1 MFQLLVNTT
10 NEKPSNVRRYI
21 LNCLACQ
28 PKFKNLHQFVLCGH
42 WPRNMGSGLGP
53 LQPQLLVFGSD
64 LRKST
69 GVDAG
74 SSGSPSPQGDAAA
87 KRKATRRMSSQA
99 SMKSSGGSSGNWM
112 IFGG

>member
-21 LNCLACQ
+21 LIVWHVNPNSETFTNLFCVAIGPATWVPDCDPYSLNFSCLD
-28 PKFKNLHQFVLCGH
+28 
-42 WPRNMGSGLGP
+42 RISGNP
-53 LQPQLLVFGSD
+53 PEWT
-64 LRKST
+64 R
-69 GVDAG
+69 G